1 MLTSDVAGTVVA
13 IPSRTTTTGM
23 VEYRGASG
31 AIPAYLARPSGDGA
45 WPAVVVI
52 HDRFAK
58 DLVAAVNHLKTLPYV
73 KADRIG
79 CVGFCFGG
87 GLSIRLACDV
97 GVEACVVFYGE
108 NPSPIERV
116 RDIAGPVLGL
126 YGAEDTRINADLDKL
141 VKAMAEYKKDFEMRI
156 YPGAPHAFFNDRNP
170 TTYREAAAHYELPDL
185 ADVEGLDSVLE
196 TGHVGLRDPGDLRL
210 PGCGRY
216 CELGSDREEV
226 VLNLQQE
233 IANSL
238 LLPRRED
245 EADHRVQ
252 LIDRAHRLHPRI
264 VLRDAVRTQES
275 RLSGVPAAG
284 GEVCHQPPHRSAAFR
299 FGARGERLGWRMWG
313 GIFRPS
319 TERRAGRV

>member
-1 MLTSDVAGTVVA
+1 LRTANPPAARRVLSVVRGEVLMLTSDVAGTVVA

-52 HDRFAK
+52 HDLFGLMDHTRDIAERFAYEGYVALAPNLFASPELAAVLTPANVQKAMAFMFRLPRRDPVLAQQELAKLPPDERAIIAPTVERLLGGLPRERFAK

-87 GLSIRLACDV
+87 GLSLRLACDV

-126 YGAEDTRINADLDKL
+126 YGAEDTRLNADLDKL

-170 TTYREAAAHYELPDL
+170 TTYREAAA
-185 ADVEGLDSVLE
+185 
-196 TGHVGLRDPGDLRL
+196 RDAW
-210 PGCGRY
+210 
-216 CELGSDREEV
+216 DR
-226 VLNLQQE
+226 
-233 IANSL
+233 
-238 LLPRRED
+238 
-245 EADHRVQ
+245 
-252 LIDRAHRLHPRI
+252 
-264 VLRDAVRTQES
+264 VLRFYRRT
-275 RLSGVPAAG
+275 LMA
-284 GEVCHQPPHRSAAFR
+284 
-299 FGARGERLGWRMWG
+299 
-313 GIFRPS
+313 
-319 TERRAGRV
+319 